1 MSQDPNAPGSPEEPT
16 PGTPPPPQPPSYG
29 APDPQPPSYGAPDP
43 QPPYGAPAPPPPSY
57 GSAPPP
63 PPSYGSPEQPQYGAP
78 QYGAPPPGYGAV
90 PPPGYGTPGMN
101 PASNQKVTIALVLGI
116 SSIVLSLCCWPL
128 GAIAGGIGFFLAGQA
143 EKEGAFGNV
152 KAAKVTSIIGLAL
165 AALGVVLMFAG
176 FGFNGGF

>member
-1 MSQDPNAPGSPEEPT
+1 VSQDPPAPGSPEEPT

-29 APDPQPPSYGAPDP
+29 APEPPS
-43 QPPYGAPAPPPPSY
+43 YGAPAPPPPSY
-57 GSAPPP
+57 GSPPP
-63 PPSYGSPEQPQYGAP
+63 PPSYGSPEPPQYGGAP

-116 SSIVLSLCCWPL
+116 ASIVLSLCCWPL
-128 GAIAGGIGFFLAGQA
+128 AAIAGGVGFFLANQA

-152 KAAKVTSIIGLAL
+152 KAAKITSLVGLGL
-165 AALGVVLMFAG
+165 AALGLVLFFAG
-176 FGFNGGF
+176 FGVNSF